1 MNECSVEKFLH
12 TNLFNIMNLLL
23 SKRDEYF
30 MNVFLQRESKMINE
44 GNFEFLDCFKS
55 SVWYY
60 SILLGRR
67 RRGRR
72 FPNEKSRISRYQL
85 VTIGGWSASPAGP
98 CSFIEIFNY
107 LSDSWRQQSLESP
120 GDRAYASLEVIDD
133 KVNSYFLISE
143 DTAYISWWL

>member
-12 TNLFNIMNLLL
+12 TNLFNIRNFLL

-30 MNVFLQRESKMINE
+30 MNVFLQRESKRIDE

-55 SVWYY
+55 SVYY

-67 RRGRR
+67 VR
-72 FPNEKSRISRYQL
+72 NEKSRISRYQL

-120 GDRAYASLEVIDD
+120 GERAYHALEVIDD